1 MKRISQ
7 LLVCTTATLLMA
19 ALSGCMSL
27 GSGKGNFAAH
37 RTATGRKVFI
47 FDPRQHAWA
56 LYNRQGE
63 LMRTGPA
70 SGGKNYCKNLG
81 RPCRTVVGK
90 FTVYREKGTECVSS
104 KFPLGKGGA
113 PMPNCMFFYK
123 GYAIHGSYD
132 VPHGHASHGCIR
144 VKADAAAWL
153 NSHINPGATVIVRP
167 Y

>member
-1 MKRISQ
+1 MKRTIQ
-7 LLVCTTATLLMA
+7 LFFCITLAFIMA
-19 ALSGCMSL
+19 FFAGCAST
-27 GSGKGNFAAH
+27 GSSKGSFAAK
-37 RTATGRKVFI
+37 RPATGRKVFI

-56 LYNRQGE
+56 LYDRQGS
-63 LMRTGPA
+63 LMRTGAA

-81 RPCRTVVGK
+81 RPCRTVVGR
-90 FTVYREKGTECVSS
+90 FTVYREKGTECKSS

-144 VKADAAAWL
+144 VKADAAEWL